1 MVTPFSLVRIF
12 ILIFLVLWTRHSTWN
27 RSRRNVSMPAQK
39 HKDIVV
45 YVVRIKAINEY
56 FAQKHKSIV
65 TDLRRTNNFTEYII
79 VSLWMDV
86 EVHKFNGPINSIVP
100 QMIMNSIFGSLR
112 SIKWLGKSYIKI
124 SWSRLDS
131 FLSLKYLLIK
141 SQYLEY
147 LQSHPNRTGEL
158 GKVLGK
164 VFQMKIYSS
173 ANNFKNF

>member
-1 MVTPFSLVRIF
+1 
-12 ILIFLVLWTRHSTWN
+12 
-27 RSRRNVSMPAQK
+27 MPAQK

-124 SWSRLDS
+124 S
-131 FLSLKYLLIK
+131 
-141 SQYLEY
+141 
-147 LQSHPNRTGEL
+147 
-158 GKVLGK
+158 
-164 VFQMKIYSS
+164 
-173 ANNFKNF
+173 